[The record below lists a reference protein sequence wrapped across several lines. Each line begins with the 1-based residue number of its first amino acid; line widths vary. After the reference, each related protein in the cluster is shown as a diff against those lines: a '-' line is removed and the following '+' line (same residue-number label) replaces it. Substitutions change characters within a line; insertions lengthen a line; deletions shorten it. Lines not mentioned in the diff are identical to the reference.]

1 MPFKTIRPGRPL
13 PRLSGF
19 SILAVTGPDSGG
31 FLQAQTMNDVRGL
44 AAMQWQWNGWLNP
57 KGRLIALF
65 ALLKLDDERFLAV
78 LPDFPA
84 AELAAML
91 QRFVF
96 RSKLKL
102 QVASDLVCAG
112 ELPAEAADAGST
124 RDRATGDVENGLRL
138 DWSGDESHRMLW
150 LLPEALTVAADPEL
164 DAAWLVADMSHGLP
178 RVGSEQVE
186 SWTPQMLSLDAL
198 HAFSL
203 KKGCYPGQEIVARTH
218 YLGKSKRRLAAIS
231 GQGLT
236 VGAVLKNDA
245 GVEIGVVIKAS
256 ADTSCALAVVGSDH
270 AASHALTSGKEVR
283 IVPFLQG
290 FQRPV

>member
-1 MPFKTIRPGRPL
+1 MSFKTIRPGRPL

-19 SILAVTGPDSGG
+19 SILEIAGPDSAA

-65 ALLKLDDERFLAV
+65 ALIRLGDDRFLAV

-84 AELAAML
+84 DELAAML

-102 QVASDLVCAG
+102 QALTELVCCA
-112 ELPAEAADAGST
+112 ELPSQAGGDGT
-124 RDRATGDVENGLRL
+124 ARDQATGDLENGLQL
-138 DWSGDESHRMLW
+138 DWSGDASHRNLW
-150 LLPEALTVAADPEL
+150 LIPEAQAAPSDAAL
-164 DAAWLVADMSHGLP
+164 DAAWLVADMAHGLP
-178 RVGSEQVE
+178 RLGREQSE

-218 YLGKSKRRLAAIS
+218 YLGKAKRRLARIS
-231 GQGLT
+231 GQDLAT
-236 VGAVLKNDA
+236 GAVLSDDA
-245 GVEIGVVIKAS
+245 GGEIGVVIRTS
-256 ADTSCALAVVGSDH
+256 GDTSCALAVVASDH
-270 AASHALTSGKEVR
+270 SSSHAHTSGREVQ
-283 IVPFLQG
+283 IVPFLGG